1 MTMKN
6 KIDDLIVRYYCGTL
20 DEKGAEILSAWVSS
34 DAENAREFK
43 SRLRVL
49 QSSGLSTPDATTFLG
64 KIKKKHFSRR
74 RLARTLAISCA
85 ALGIAAVAVLLF
97 GLNDTQALQSK
108 PVSTMQLPIV
118 KNVIQNSVPEQRKI
132 ASEPIIETP
141 AASKKFIA
149 PKDKIMP
156 LTLED
161 GTSII
166 LNKGTKLAVDSRF
179 GQQTRTVTLDGEAF
193 FDVAK
198 DESKP
203 FCIVCGDETYIV
215 HGTSFNIQS
224 YVRDGYSMVTL
235 HTGSLEAR
243 VKDSTIMLDP
253 GDELFVDDSD
263 DNFTKRK
270 VNTAYSSMWI
280 NDGTLHFS
288 GLALKYV
295 AAQLSHKYGVNV
307 GVHSSVANIVYEG
320 EIDKEPLETALKLIS
335 ISAPT
340 RLKITNLDGEY
351 YITKL

>member
-1 MTMKN
+1 MKN

-20 DEKGAEILSAWVSS
+20 DDKGAEILSAWVSS

-43 SRLRVL
+43 ARLRVL
-49 QSSGLSTPDATTFLG
+49 QSSGLTTPDATTFLG
-64 KIKKKHFSRR
+64 MINRRRFSRSR
-74 RLARTLAISCA
+74 WARTIAISCA
-85 ALGIAAVAVLLF
+85 TLGIAAVAVLLY
-97 GLNDTQALQSK
+97 GLKDTQSLRTN
-108 PVSTMQLPIV
+108 PVSTMQSPIV
-118 KNVIQNSVPEQRKI
+118 RNVISNNVPEQRKTM
-132 ASEPIIETP
+132 AEPIIETP
-141 AASKKFIA
+141 TISKKILA

-156 LTLED
+156 ISLED
-161 GTSII
+161 GTSVI
-166 LNKGTKLAVDSRF
+166 LNKGTKLTVDSRF
-179 GQQTRTVTLDGEAF
+179 GQQTRTVMLDGEAF

-203 FCIVCGDETYIV
+203 FCIICGDETYIV

-224 YVRDGYSMVTL
+224 YMRDGYSMVTL

-243 VKDSTIMLDP
+243 IKDSTIMLDP
-253 GDELFVDDSD
+253 GDELFVDDSE
-263 DNFTKRK
+263 DNFTKKK

-340 RLKITNLDGEY
+340 KLKITNLDGEY